1 VSTRRLRARLERLEP
16 AFSAPG
22 EDRDRDRRRYEE
34 LGSRRLKPGG
44 LTHSEEVEFSKL
56 DALFKDLARWEE
68 LLWKECCYGPLTEE
82 EAREYAELNA
92 RPLRA
97 FVSGVSGEHFPVF
110 SFFPRHAFAGTRGR
124 GMWGKTGMFGAP
136 TSVPRTAALRGGPS
150 GALPPTRLADA
161 ATSPHKAYKF
171 TRVADRLY
179 GLRAIRRMPFAA
191 D

>member
-1 VSTRRLRARLERLEP
+1 MSTRRLRARLERLEP
-16 AFSAPG
+16 TFSAPG

-92 RPLRA
+92 RLPSHPSSNEVQDDYEDI
-97 FVSGVSGEHFPVF
+97 FGG
-110 SFFPRHAFAGTRGR
+110 FAE
-124 GMWGKTGMFGAP
+124 
-136 TSVPRTAALRGGPS
+136 ALKKIQS
-150 GALPPTRLADA
+150 AVL
-161 ATSPHKAYKF
+161 
-171 TRVADRLY
+171 
-179 GLRAIRRMPFAA
+179 
-191 D
+191 